1 VEDETMTA
9 RDVDGWLARVD
20 EYVDGTL
27 GDKDALRLRLAA
39 EKSDELREEI
49 AQLREFHA
57 ALGAMAVESPGPGFE
72 APILE
77 SVPLDR
83 YASAPRRN
91 PIVVALGEW
100 APSPL
105 QRVAHRLGKGLSAL
119 AAAWI
124 LALIV
129 SSTALQGPISG
140 ASLRLG
146 EQLRAW
152 ADASAGNSV
161 LHPVARLFSAAY
173 DASFGVLGSMDG
185 ALGLGL
191 TIFLLG
197 ALVGGLA
204 FGLAARR
211 RAAVRGRTTHQ
222 A

>member
-1 VEDETMTA
+1 MIQQLDL
-9 RDVDGWLARVD
+9 DGVDGA
-20 EYVDGTL
+20 L

-39 EKSDELREEI
+39 EKTAELRAEI
-49 AQLREFHA
+49 TRVRELHA
-57 ALGAMAVESPGPGFE
+57 ALGAMPVESPPPGFE
-72 APILE
+72 VAILD
-77 SVPLDR
+77 SVPLAR

-91 PIVVALGEW
+91 PIVVALGEL

-105 QRVAHRLGKGLSAL
+105 QRAAHHLGKGLSAV
-119 AAAWI
+119 AAAWV

-140 ASLRLG
+140 ASVRLG
-146 EQLRAW
+146 DQLRAW
-152 ADASAGNSV
+152 ADASSGSSV
-161 LHPVARLFSAAY
+161 LHPVARLMSAAY

-204 FGLAARR
+204 RGLAARR
-211 RAAVRGRTTHQ
+211 RAAVRGRSTHHV
-222 A
+222 